1 MKAPYLDL
9 GKERERF
16 TERAY
21 EAAVQGYVL
30 SGIVEEKLQREMI
43 NVAAQRVKPPPAV
56 APERVFDFGFARKAG
71 ETLR

>member
-1 MKAPYLDL
+1 
-9 GKERERF
+9 
-16 TERAY
+16 
-21 EAAVQGYVL
+21 L